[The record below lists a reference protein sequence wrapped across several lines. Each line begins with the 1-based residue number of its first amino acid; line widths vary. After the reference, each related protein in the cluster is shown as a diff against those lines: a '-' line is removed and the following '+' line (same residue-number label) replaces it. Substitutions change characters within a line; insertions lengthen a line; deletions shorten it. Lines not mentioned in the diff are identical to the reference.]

1 MRLMSICGLTA
12 LSLGLTQGT
21 GRAYGGYGSPQQQ
34 QFVPQQAPPYDACQA
49 PQAAPVIVQQAPQVI
64 YRQAV
69 PQRVV
74 VQRAPVVYRQRSF
87 VQQRSFVPQQS
98 FVQQA
103 PVVGSGGGLNVG
115 RKVRIKIKKSPG
127 ASVGF

>member
-21 GRAYGGYGSPQQQ
+21 GRACDTDDLGDVQEFSAPMMIAYGGYGSPQQQ
-34 QFVPQQAPPYDACQA
+34 QFVPQQAPQYDACQA
-49 PQAAPVIVQQAPQVI
+49 PQAAPVI
-64 YRQAV
+64 
-69 PQRVV
+69 
-74 VQRAPVVYRQRSF
+74 
-87 VQQRSFVPQQS
+87 
-98 FVQQA
+98 VQQA